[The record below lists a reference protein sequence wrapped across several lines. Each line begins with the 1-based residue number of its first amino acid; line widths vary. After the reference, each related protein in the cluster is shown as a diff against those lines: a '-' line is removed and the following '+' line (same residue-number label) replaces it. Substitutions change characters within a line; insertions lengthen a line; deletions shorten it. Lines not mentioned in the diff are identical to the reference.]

1 MKSMKIIKY
10 MSNWVV
16 DRGGG
21 GGGSSEVQASST
33 MLVLSVASLFI
44 ISFVLW
50 IILLMPS

>member
-21 GGGSSEVQASST
+21 GGGFKRGPGEFHHVGFECCFF
-33 MLVLSVASLFI
+33 VYNFI
-44 ISFVLW
+44 YVMDYTSNA
-50 IILLMPS
+50 